1 MNFQN
6 VSHRATSE
14 ATWRLQRNF
23 AHVGPCSQETQRTN
37 NILSV
42 FEFDVC
48 NTLSNCLLLNVQQF
62 SGFGP
67 QNTISPVFWQLHD
80 FPNIEALT
88 FPNPLIIPTV
98 NLTNG
103 ETLPYLIKGK
113 SPHSCNIEKNLAKI
127 LKNIE
132 KGKIG
137 SDLCKHFL
145 PHFSRTA
152 QINKDHATL
161 SKLCRKNQNQNSE
174 ALPAFEGRWVKI
186 RDKAREMRIILSSL
200 PPTARVGPQHSTYAS
215 TSSSSPSS
223 LPQSSSFLK
232 SLSLSPCNQ
241 YHHHKR
247 VVSGIYF
254 FLAPICPT
262 IQFSISPDP
271 MSETLSFL
279 FANSSILP
287 APPPTRCR
295 SLQSAPI

>member
-1 MNFQN
+1 MKDHAARQP
-6 VSHRATSE
+6 
-14 ATWRLQRNF
+14 QK
-23 AHVGPCSQETQRTN
+23 TN
-37 NILSV
+37 DILSEY
-42 FEFDVC
+42 EFDVC

-152 QINKDHATL
+152 EINKDHATL
-161 SKLCRKNQNQNSE
+161 SKLCRKMVFLSKTKT
-174 ALPAFEGRWVKI
+174 VKLFQ
-186 RDKAREMRIILSSL
+186 RLRAGEWKLETKREKW
-200 PPTARVGPQHSTYAS
+200 G
-215 TSSSSPSS
+215 
-223 LPQSSSFLK
+223 
-232 SLSLSPCNQ
+232 
-241 YHHHKR
+241 
-247 VVSGIYF
+247 
-254 FLAPICPT
+254 
-262 IQFSISPDP
+262 
-271 MSETLSFL
+271 
-279 FANSSILP
+279 
-287 APPPTRCR
+287 
-295 SLQSAPI
+295 

>member
-23 AHVGPCSQETQRTN
+23 THVGPCSQATQRTN
-37 NILSV
+37 NILSA

-80 FPNIEALT
+80 FPNIWALT

-137 SDLCKHFL
+137 SDICKHFL

-161 SKLCRKNQNQNSE
+161 SKLCSKMVFLSKTKT
-174 ALPAFEGRWVKI
+174 VKLCQ
-186 RDKAREMRIILSSL
+186 RLRAGEWKLETKREKW
-200 PPTARVGPQHSTYAS
+200 G
-215 TSSSSPSS
+215 
-223 LPQSSSFLK
+223 
-232 SLSLSPCNQ
+232 
-241 YHHHKR
+241 
-247 VVSGIYF
+247 
-254 FLAPICPT
+254 
-262 IQFSISPDP
+262 
-271 MSETLSFL
+271 
-279 FANSSILP
+279 
-287 APPPTRCR
+287 
-295 SLQSAPI
+295 